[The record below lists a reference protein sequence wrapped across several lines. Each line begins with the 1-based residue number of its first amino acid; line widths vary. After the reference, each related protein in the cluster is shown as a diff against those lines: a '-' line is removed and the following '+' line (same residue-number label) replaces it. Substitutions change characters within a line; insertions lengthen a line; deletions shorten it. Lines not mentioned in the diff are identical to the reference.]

1 MSPETLKPHELIS
14 KRSAIESSGHV
25 KLNGQKI
32 SALIQ
37 SRKEILENIKDGI
50 SRKIYFQIEE
60 KINREEKQ
68 LKEILDWQEGRQS
81 VLAKYSFILDPHYF
95 EQEFLN

>member
-1 MSPETLKPHELIS
+1 MDEKQIDLLILAR
-14 KRSAIESSGHV
+14 KDALEAIKNE
-25 KLNGQKI
+25 
-32 SALIQ
+32 
-37 SRKEILENIKDGI
+37 I

-60 KINREEKQ
+60 KIIREELK

-81 VLAKYSFILDPHYF
+81 KLAKYSLILDPHFF